1 MTSKAQA
8 EITKG
13 SFCRLM
19 ANSSSCNLITLV
31 VLLFI
36 FIEDS
41 VIVSRMAHAITVKK
55 KNSKLH
61 LGSPLKLL
69 ISLKGKVSFSILKA
83 YIIF

>member
-1 MTSKAQA
+1 MTSKVQA

-19 ANSSSCNLITLV
+19 ANSSSCNLTFIL

-41 VIVSRMAHAITVKK
+41 IIVSRMAYAITVTKQ
-55 KNSKLH
+55 
-61 LGSPLKLL
+61 
-69 ISLKGKVSFSILKA
+69 
-83 YIIF
+83 

>member
-1 MTSKAQA
+1 MTSKVQA

-13 SFCRLM
+13 SFCRIM

-55 KNSKLH
+55 NSKLH

-69 ISLKGKVSFSILKA
+69 ISLKGKVSFSILLA

>member
-1 MTSKAQA
+1 MTSKVQA

-19 ANSSSCNLITLV
+19 ANSSSCNLTLV

-41 VIVSRMAHAITVKK
+41 IIVSRMAHAITVTKQ
-55 KNSKLH
+55 
-61 LGSPLKLL
+61 
-69 ISLKGKVSFSILKA
+69 
-83 YIIF
+83 

>member
-1 MTSKAQA
+1 MTSKVQA

-13 SFCRLM
+13 SFCQLM

-41 VIVSRMAHAITVKK
+41 IIASRMAQ
-55 KNSKLH
+55 SQ
-61 LGSPLKLL
+61 
-69 ISLKGKVSFSILKA
+69 
-83 YIIF
+83 